1 MNSNIK
7 KIFSVTLALITG
19 VGIVF
24 FAWIGDTTQS
34 NKVSFEPTVSG
45 DSWKDSLR
53 FVPVANPSKILGISQ
68 QQIGE
73 EATTTTGKIARVMLI
88 DYALMVNSSATTT
101 ISDAEADVLAQRLT
115 DKVRVAQDRQYTIK
129 DLKISTDNST
139 NAFATYSNEVIRI
152 ASVLAT
158 SRTKNDLEIA
168 FMSPNVDPT
177 AKKIALEQNAT
188 QYENFIKSMLATKT
202 PSGISTLHLQ
212 IIQTYSVLKASV
224 QALANAYTDP
234 LTGLAA
240 LAQYREG
247 VDALVIILKEH
258 SEYLSKNK

>member
-7 KIFSVTLALITG
+7 KIFSVTLALAAG
-19 VGIVF
+19 VGIIF

-53 FVPVANPSKILGISQ
+53 FVPVATPSKILSVSQ
-68 QQIGE
+68 QIVE
-73 EATTTTGKIARVMLI
+73 EATTTTGKIAREMLI

-129 DLKISTDNST
+129 DLNISTDNST

-158 SRTKNDLEIA
+158 SRTKNDLEVA

-212 IIQTYSVLKASV
+212 IIQIYSVLRASV
-224 QALANAYTDP
+224 QALANVYTDP
-234 LTGLAA
+234 FTGLAA

-247 VDALVIILKEH
+247 VDALVILLKEH
-258 SEYLSKNK
+258 NDYLSKNK